1 MGEWWLDA
9 VVVVGGEVLVLLAF
23 LHMISVRRSPG
34 SMIAWTLA
42 MFLLPYIA
50 VPFYFL
56 FGHRKLIR
64 RYNKLR
70 FTLRPVDGD
79 RPLCNHPV
87 ERLLHANGVPPASP
101 KNRFELYDT
110 PEGAYNAFM
119 EHIENAER
127 SIDIL
132 VYQMRLDKATRPLLE
147 ALARKAEEGV
157 RVRLLM
163 DSIGSAPLYLFA
175 SRLDFLRN
183 AGVEVAYFMP
193 FLKLPVRNFINLRN
207 HRKIS
212 IFDDSKVLTGGMNL
226 SRDYLVPGEAPV
238 YYRDILCRIEG
249 RAAHYYTQIFAADW
263 AFATARQTELPE
275 PPATK
280 EGDACIQVAPSGPD
294 TPTDGVVE
302 GLLEAICTAEKR
314 IWIFT
319 PYFVPND
326 DFQQAL
332 TIALHRGVDVKVVV
346 PERSDHLISDLGRG
360 SFLRELHTKGAEIL
374 LHRGPILHAKAMLFD
389 DTCAVVGTINFD
401 NRSLYYNFEVVGL
414 LYSGPQIGRIEAWG
428 RKVLADTTSYAPTQ
442 NLWTI
447 RLENLMRMLAPLV

>member
-1 MGEWWLDA
+1 MGEWWFDA
-9 VVVVGGEVLVLLAF
+9 VVAVGGEVLVVLAF

-42 MFLLPYIA
+42 MFLLPYVA

-56 FGHRKLIR
+56 FGHRKLIK

-70 FTLRPVDGD
+70 FTLQPVDG
-79 RPLCNHPV
+79 RVPLCNHPV

-101 KNRFELYDT
+101 QNRFELYDT
-110 PEGAYNAFM
+110 PKSAYDAFM
-119 EHIENAER
+119 EQIERAER

-132 VYQMRLDKATRPLLE
+132 VYQMRLDDATRPLLE
-147 ALARKAEEGV
+147 ALAKRAREGV

-175 SRLDFLRN
+175 SRLDFLRE
-183 AGVEVAYFMP
+183 AGAEVAYFMP
-193 FLKLPVRNFINLRN
+193 FLALPVRNFVNLRN
-207 HRKIS
+207 HRKIY
-212 IFDDSKVLTGGMNL
+212 IFDDRTVLTGGMNL
-226 SRDYLVPGEAPV
+226 SRDYLAPREGHT

-249 RAAHYYTQIFAADW
+249 KAAHFYAQIFAADW
-263 AFATARQTELPE
+263 AFATGREAPLPSPLKAE
-275 PPATK
+275 G
-280 EGDACIQVAPSGPD
+280 GDACIQVAPSGPD

-302 GLLEAICTAEKR
+302 GLLEAICTAEER
-314 IWIFT
+314 VWIFT

-332 TIALHRGVDVKVVV
+332 SIAVHRGVDVKVVV

-360 SFLRELHTKGAEIL
+360 SFLRELHAKGAEIL
-374 LHRGPILHAKAMLFD
+374 LHRGPVLHAKAILFD
-389 DTCAVVGTINFD
+389 DACAMVGTVNFD
-401 NRSLYYNFEVVGL
+401 NRSLYYNFEVVGM
-414 LYSGPQIGRIEAWG
+414 LYSKPQIGRIEAWG
-428 RKVLADTTSYAPTQ
+428 EQVLAETVPYEPAHS
-442 NLWTI
+442 LWQI

>member
-1 MGEWWLDA
+1 MGEWWFDA
-9 VVVVGGEVLVLLAF
+9 VVAVGGEVLVVLAF

-42 MFLLPYIA
+42 MFLLPYVA

-56 FGHRKLIR
+56 FGHRKLIK

-70 FTLRPVDGD
+70 FTLQPVDG
-79 RPLCNHPV
+79 RVPLCNHPV

-101 KNRFELYDT
+101 QNRFELYDT
-110 PEGAYNAFM
+110 PKSAYDAFM
-119 EHIENAER
+119 EQIERAER

-132 VYQMRLDKATRPLLE
+132 VYQMRLDDATRPLLE
-147 ALARKAEEGV
+147 ALAKRAREGV

-175 SRLDFLRN
+175 SRLDFLRE
-183 AGVEVAYFMP
+183 AGAEVAYFMP
-193 FLKLPVRNFINLRN
+193 FLALPVRNFVNLRN
-207 HRKIS
+207 HRKIY
-212 IFDDSKVLTGGMNL
+212 IFDDRTVLTGGMNL
-226 SRDYLVPGEAPV
+226 SRDYLAPREGHT

-249 RAAHYYTQIFAADW
+249 KAAHFYAQIFAADW
-263 AFATARQTELPE
+263 AFATGKEAPLPAPLKAE
-275 PPATK
+275 G
-280 EGDACIQVAPSGPD
+280 GDACIQVAPSGPD

-302 GLLEAICTAEKR
+302 GLLEAICTAEER
-314 IWIFT
+314 VWIFT

-332 TIALHRGVDVKVVV
+332 SIAVHRGVDVKVVV

-360 SFLRELHTKGAEIL
+360 SFLRELHAKGAEIL
-374 LHRGPILHAKAMLFD
+374 LHRGPVLHAKAILFD
-389 DTCAVVGTINFD
+389 DACAMVGTVNFD
-401 NRSLYYNFEVVGL
+401 NRSLYYNFEVVGM
-414 LYSGPQIGRIEAWG
+414 LYSKPQIGRIEAWG
-428 RKVLADTTSYAPTQ
+428 EQVLAETVPYEPAHS
-442 NLWTI
+442 LWQI